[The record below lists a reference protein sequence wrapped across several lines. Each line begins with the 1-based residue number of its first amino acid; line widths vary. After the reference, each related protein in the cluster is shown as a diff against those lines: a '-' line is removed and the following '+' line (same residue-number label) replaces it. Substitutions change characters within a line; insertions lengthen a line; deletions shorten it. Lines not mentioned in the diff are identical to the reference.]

1 MLEGG
6 SYKRVGL
13 YRGAGFERYE
23 GFLEIAAYYRG
34 RERLIRENCLRKGL
48 IAEKDIF
55 N

>member
-6 SYKRVGL
+6 GIREWDFIGERGL
-13 YRGAGFERYE
+13 RDMKA
-23 GFLEIAAYYRG
+23 FLEIAAYRG

>member
-23 GFLEIAAYYRG
+23 GFFEIAAYRG

>member
-13 YRGAGFERYE
+13 YRGVGFERYE
-23 GFLEIAAYYRG
+23 GFLEIAAYRG

-48 IAEKDIF
+48 IAEKDILIR
-55 N
+55 

>member
-1 MLEGG
+1 M
-6 SYKRVGL
+6 GL
-13 YRGAGFERYE
+13 YRGAGFHFERYE
-23 GFLEIAAYYRG
+23 GFLEIAACRG

>member
-1 MLEGG
+1 M
-6 SYKRVGL
+6 GL
-13 YRGAGFERYE
+13 YRGAGFERHDE
-23 GFLEIAAYYRG
+23 GFLEIAAYRG